1 MVGDK
6 DWFTIN
12 TVEND
17 ELKISLIGNTL
28 KDSYLNIYNSSG
40 IIVHSNDDYSD
51 LSLDSEIK
59 FSAAY
64 TGNYYISVEAF
75 KNSYKG
81 TYTLI
86 SELLSSPSD
95 ENNEEK
101 YLDSD
106 LGILNYIASNSD
118 LIKAF
123 GTNLEE
129 AREHYIN
136 YGILESRN
144 IDLFNATNYLNNYG
158 DLSNIFGND
167 LEAAIRHYINY
178 GYAEGRTDSVLD
190 LDNNDNII
198 SYSNEE
204 ITTITEIE
212 TLSYIASNPDLIRA
226 FGTNLEKAREH
237 YINHGISEGR
247 NINGF
252 SATNYLDN
260 YGDLSN
266 IFGND
271 LEGATRHYINFG
283 FLEGRIHNIIL

>member
-1 MVGDK
+1 MVGDR
-6 DWFTIN
+6 DWFSIN

-40 IIVHSNDDYSD
+40 TIVHSNDDYSD

-86 SELLSSPSD
+86 SELLSSPSN
-95 ENNEEK
+95 ENNQET

-106 LGILNYIASNSD
+106 LDILNYIASNSD

-144 IDLFNATNYLNNYG
+144 IDIFNATNYLNNYG

-190 LDNNDNII
+190 LDNTNTD
-198 SYSNEE
+198 SNEE
-204 ITTITEIE
+204 ITTLTELE
-212 TLSYIASNPDLIRA
+212 TLSYIASNSDLIRA

-252 SATNYLDN
+252 NP
-260 YGDLSN
+260 
-266 IFGND
+266 
-271 LEGATRHYINFG
+271 
-283 FLEGRIHNIIL
+283 